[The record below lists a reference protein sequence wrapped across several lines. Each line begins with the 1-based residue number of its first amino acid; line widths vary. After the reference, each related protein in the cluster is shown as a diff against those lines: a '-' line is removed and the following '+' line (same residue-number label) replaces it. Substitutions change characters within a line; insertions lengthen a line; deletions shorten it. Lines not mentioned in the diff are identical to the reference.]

1 MNSSISRILLD
12 SGAFHF
18 KISHQN
24 YLISLNTHLWQKNK
38 KKKYFLVPPRLNS
51 QAPER
56 SRDRSCTKGEGGV
69 RSLRKLDERIFAPF

>member
-38 KKKYFLVPPRLNS
+38 KKKILFS
-51 QAPER
+51 
-56 SRDRSCTKGEGGV
+56 STKTQLSGARTLKGPILHKG
-69 RSLRKLDERIFAPF
+69 